1 MAHIQDRGRK
11 VPAASRYRARY
22 RAPDGRERSK
32 CFARKIDA
40 ERFLST
46 VESAKLRGDWID
58 PALGRMTVED
68 WAHLWLETVRG
79 TLKPKTLAGYESL
92 LRSRIIPTFGR
103 HPLSSLRPSE
113 VQAWITT
120 MDADGLSASRIHE
133 AWVVLS
139 QILDAAVRDGRV
151 ARNSARG
158 VKLPRQQRRE
168 AEYFEPLEIDRIVNA
183 MPEPYDLLVRVLGTL
198 GVRFGEAA
206 ALRRRN
212 IDILR
217 RRVRVEG
224 SLSEIGGR
232 ITSGSTKSH
241 QTRSIAVPPS
251 LLRALEDHL
260 EKRVSADPDALVFTG
275 PKGAPLRYSAFYHRL
290 WRPTLR
296 RLGLPAA
303 GVHVTRHS
311 AAAAMISAGATPK
324 AVQSVM
330 GHASAA
336 FTLTVYGHLFDADLD
351 QLAER
356 LDGHKRRFG
365 DGSRHGRGTEDAP
378 PEGRDAAQVVDLR

>member
-46 VESAKLRGDWID
+46 VESSKLRGDWID
-58 PALGRMTVED
+58 PALGRTTLEE
-68 WAHLWLETVRG
+68 WAAIWLASVRG
-79 TLKPKTLAGYESL
+79 TLKPKTVAGYESV
-92 LRSRIIPTFGR
+92 LRSRILPTFGN
-103 HPLSSLRPSE
+103 HPLSAPLPSE
-113 VQAWITT
+113 VQAWVSA

-168 AEYFEPLEIDRIVNA
+168 AEFFEPAEIDRIAQA

-198 GVRFGEAA
+198 GLRFGEAA

-212 IDILR
+212 IDLLR

-224 SLSEIGGR
+224 SLAETGGR
-232 ITSGSTKSH
+232 ITAGPTKSH
-241 QTRSIAVPPS
+241 QTRSVPVPPS
-251 LLRALEDHL
+251 LLEALEEHL
-260 EKRVSADPDALVFTG
+260 AKHVSADADALVFTG
-275 PKGAPLRYSAFYHRL
+275 RKEHRFATAPFITACGGRRSADSLCPER
-290 WRPTLR
+290 
-296 RLGLPAA
+296 G
-303 GVHVTRHS
+303 
-311 AAAAMISAGATPK
+311 
-324 AVQSVM
+324 
-330 GHASAA
+330 
-336 FTLTVYGHLFDADLD
+336 FT
-351 QLAER
+351 
-356 LDGHKRRFG
+356 
-365 DGSRHGRGTEDAP
+365 
-378 PEGRDAAQVVDLR
+378 